1 MNNKKLQEETQ
12 DTARKLGRRKFL
24 ELAGKGGVGAALAS
38 ASLATIPFLSSCKG
52 ETPTGPSPTSRPVTL
67 QFDVYNHTQGPVA
80 NFVKDNVMSSTNLS
94 LSVASLIADY
104 GISNVDAVRIALRK
118 DNFGTFVK
126 YSNTGMLDFTVP
138 DKSTN
143 YDIFLFNNS
152 GMMGSLYDWME
163 SQRWPVKLLESPN
176 LPNLFTVYRKD
187 FDGQTGE
194 ERVWGG
200 QFLPEIGDYG
210 VFDQLNNVL
219 SPPWASFRYGGFNR
233 KPDGTSGEFGYGFG
247 NSYGHEASPAYYS
260 ITVNSQRV
268 PDLPG
273 QVARG
278 MAMVLERIV
287 GWNELGGQETYKTIQ
302 SGGVLHQ
309 LGKDITAYFFVS
321 SPLTVNV

>member
-1 MNNKKLQEETQ
+1 
-12 DTARKLGRRKFL
+12 
-24 ELAGKGGVGAALAS
+24 
-38 ASLATIPFLSSCKG
+38 
-52 ETPTGPSPTSRPVTL
+52 L

-80 NFVKDNVMSSTNLS
+80 NFVKDNVTSGTNLS
-94 LSVASLIADY
+94 LSVANLIANY
-104 GISNVDAVRIALRK
+104 GISNVDAMRIALRQ

-152 GMMGSLYDWME
+152 GSSLYDWME
-163 SQRWPVKLLESPN
+163 AQRWPVKLLDG
-176 LPNLFTVYRKD
+176 PNLFTVYRKD
-187 FDGQTGE
+187 FEGQTGE

-210 VFDQLNNVL
+210 VFDQLNNPL

-233 KPDGTSGEFGYGFG
+233 KPDGTSGEFSYGFG
-247 NSYGHEASPAYYS
+247 NSNGHEAWPTYDS
-260 ITVNSQRV
+260 ITVNSRRV

-273 QVARG
+273 QIARG

-302 SGGVLHQ
+302 SGGVFHQ
-309 LGKDITAYFFVS
+309 PGKDLTAYFFVS
-321 SPLTVNV
+321 SPFAVNV